1 MNITAEVI
9 GLPAFAD
16 LANATNG
23 DPWGPVSG
31 SVIARFLDFI
41 WLKHGLSQ
49 PTLNAYLADL
59 HALDRWL
66 LLNKQR
72 TVVQASAE
80 DVREFLLDRG
90 PQGQSAQSPTPSLAC
105 IKRFYGFLLEGR
117 FRADDPTENVFV
129 RAPRLVRHDLA
140 VVRASK

>member
-9 GLPAFAD
+9 GLPAYAEMAD
-16 LANATNG
+16 ATHG
-23 DPWGPVSG
+23 DPWEPVSG

-59 HALDRWL
+59 HSLDRWL
-66 LLNKQR
+66 LQNKQR
-72 TVVQASAE
+72 TVVQASAD
-80 DVREFLLDRG
+80 DVREFLKDHAQHG
-90 PQGQSAQSPTPSLAC
+90 PGTESPMPSLAC
-105 IKRFYGFLLEGR
+105 IKRFYGFLVEGR

-140 VVRASK
+140 VVSSAK